1 MSRKFADW
9 RRATAAHPAP
19 TAPCMSP
26 GRAIS
31 GASVAVCP
39 FTQCRAQ
46 ASGVPAAAAAPRAT
60 GCAVGV
66 QGRHSKTPNGDDEL
80 VVRARCASGLGTV
93 RAQRL
98 IRGFTVYGGNV
109 LHRAVMSSTRRLTG
123 IVYEADSYR
132 SLLPVVGRD
141 TAGKHSYAKSPR
153 PVMYIPAR
161 VSRQRAQVPNAYLPP
176 ASLGQH
182 QRYLE
187 PIAAPLHCST
197 SAAPQH
203 RAPQVALAL
212 PPLLL
217 RVAIN
222 HPIAPARIAA
232 QSLSTVLQLLRKR
245 QLLWADLSVVA
256 ARAPRT
262 TNARDARAPLELHHS
277 PAHAHARE
285 LHCAS
290 TCRCL
295 GRCPQR
301 PAQARNVADS
311 YTPAR
316 PLISAAARSP
326 VTPRPRHEHSPPA
339 ATASHPRCISASLH
353 LPATRILHLATGAC
367 IDTCTRTC
375 VKGLPPLLLAASRRL
390 QLKPLFTSAAS
401 GGPLPSRADFMPR
414 RAS

>member
-1 MSRKFADW
+1 MVRRPDKPHVQRPRPALHSLSHKYLRAADRPKFTD
-9 RRATAAHPAP
+9 RARAFLSPPTLPTPLPPLPGPASTP
-19 TAPCMSP
+19 PVPPARQPALAKTAPNHTK
-26 GRAIS
+26 A
-31 GASVAVCP
+31 
-39 FTQCRAQ
+39 
-46 ASGVPAAAAAPRAT
+46 
-60 GCAVGV
+60 
-66 QGRHSKTPNGDDEL
+66 
-80 VVRARCASGLGTV
+80 
-93 RAQRL
+93 
-98 IRGFTVYGGNV
+98 
-109 LHRAVMSSTRRLTG
+109 
-123 IVYEADSYR
+123 
-132 SLLPVVGRD
+132 
-141 TAGKHSYAKSPR
+141 
-153 PVMYIPAR
+153 AR

-203 RAPQVALAL
+203 RAPQVAFAL
-212 PPLLL
+212 PPLLV

-277 PAHAHARE
+277 PARAHARE

-295 GRCPQR
+295 GRYSKR

-311 YTPAR
+311 CTPAR

-353 LPATRILHLATGAC
+353 LPATAHPAPRHWRLHRHLHPHVRKRPA
-367 IDTCTRTC
+367 
-375 VKGLPPLLLAASRRL
+375 AASCRRVA
-390 QLKPLFTSAAS
+390 PPPT
-401 GGPLPSRADFMPR
+401 
-414 RAS
+414 